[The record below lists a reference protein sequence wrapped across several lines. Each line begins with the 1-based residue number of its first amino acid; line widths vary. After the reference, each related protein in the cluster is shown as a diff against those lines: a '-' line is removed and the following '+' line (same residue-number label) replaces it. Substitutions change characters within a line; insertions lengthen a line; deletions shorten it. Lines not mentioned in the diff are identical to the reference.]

1 MTQQDA
7 NVAVFLSR
15 MATFESRLLA
25 LEKRLDMPP
34 AA

>member
-1 MTQQDA
+1 MPILGKLPLHRQ
-7 NVAVFLSR
+7 NP
-15 MATFESRLLA
+15 RLLA